1 MRHHLTALVLTIA
14 LTGCQDRDPSV
25 APVAPAT
32 GPAPMQRVAYLS
44 VSDLAPEVGSTI
56 IVAANVGVG
65 DSLAIASFKV
75 RLAYDAKALYYLG
88 DVELPGMMR
97 VVNPQASEIIVAGA
111 SGSGSADGRLFAMKF
126 RVDDATGLKSLALS
140 VDELNDTNF
149 NNRLPS
155 LKQDSRLQLER
166 KLAGVRSIRR

>member
-1 MRHHLTALVLTIA
+1 LTALVLTIA
-14 LTGCQDRDPSV
+14 LTGCQDRELNV
-25 APVAPAT
+25 APAAPAT

-56 IVAANVGVG
+56 IVAGNVGVG

-75 RLAYDAKALYYLG
+75 RLAYDSKALYYLG

-97 VVNPQASEIIVAGA
+97 VVNPQVSEIIVAGA

-155 LKQDSRLQLER
+155 LKHDSRLQLER